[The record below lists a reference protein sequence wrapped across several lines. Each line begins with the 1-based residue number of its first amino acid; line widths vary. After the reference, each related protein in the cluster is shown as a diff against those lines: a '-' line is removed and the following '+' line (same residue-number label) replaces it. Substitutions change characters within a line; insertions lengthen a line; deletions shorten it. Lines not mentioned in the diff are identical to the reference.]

1 MVYNKR
7 SGKPRGYAFIEYE
20 HERDMH
26 CEYPPPQHPFPP
38 YNRMSNL
45 SKHNPASP
53 FGVLRGLGSL
63 AGKYNAGRTYRRLRQ
78 QATEFQATGGRG
90 CREPRLQAAK
100 L

>member
-38 YNRMSNL
+38 YNRMSIL
-45 SKHNPASP
+45 LTTTVRS
-53 FGVLRGLGSL
+53 LGSSRAHAPQVST
-63 AGKYNAGRTYRRLRQ
+63 AGGRTYRR
-78 QATEFQATGGRG
+78 
-90 CREPRLQAAK
+90 PRLQVAK

>member
-45 SKHNPASP
+45 LTATVRS
-53 FGVLRGLGSL
+53 LGPSGARAPQVST
-63 AGKYNAGRTYRRLRQ
+63 AGGRTYRR
-78 QATEFQATGGRG
+78 
-90 CREPRLQAAK
+90 PRL
-100 L
+100 

>member
-26 CEYPPPQHPFPP
+26 CEYPPPQHPFAPP
-38 YNRMSNL
+38 YNRMSHL
-45 SKHNPASP
+45 PTTTGPSP
-53 FGVLRGLGSL
+53 GLPE
-63 AGKYNAGRTYRRLRQ
+63 APRQLRQ
-78 QATEFQATGGRG
+78 QAS
-90 CREPRLQAAK
+90 K